1 VGQNV
6 DGGQGQIRAA
16 FLGTP
21 EIAVPVLESMADSC
35 GIKVVFCNPDRP
47 KGRGLAL
54 AMPPVKLAAQNL
66 GLDVCQPENWKDG
79 TAKEIWGQLKIDLA
93 VVVAYGHILP
103 AWMLDSCRLG
113 AWNLHF
119 SLLPRWR
126 GASPVYHT
134 IAAGDEEAGVTL
146 MKIAPGLDEGPILAQ
161 SRRRL
166 MGQETSDQLFSE
178 LAKDAADLL
187 GANISAILGGGAAAS
202 PQDDKLA
209 TYAPKL
215 KKEMARLD
223 LTKDSITLHRQIRAQ
238 QPWPGAE
245 VQVEGSTVKILAVGE
260 IAPSDSPPGTLRWG
274 KGGAWLTVGGNGA
287 IELLVLKRDGKPPMP
302 SDRVLQYFGKC
313 GPIALIP

>member
-1 VGQNV
+1 MGHDSDGFHGQV
-6 DGGQGQIRAA
+6 RAA

-21 EIAVPVLESMADSC
+21 EIAVPALRAMAGSC
-35 GIKVVFCNPDRP
+35 GVSAVFCNPDRP

-54 AMPPVKLAAQNL
+54 AMPPVKSAALDL

-79 TAKEIWGQLKIDLA
+79 AAKEIWSQLKIDLA

-103 AWMLDSCRLG
+103 AWMLDGCQLG

-134 IAAGDEEAGVTL
+134 IAAGDEETGVTL

-161 SRRRL
+161 TKRRL
-166 MGQETSDQLFSE
+166 TGQETSDQLFSA
-178 LAKDAADLL
+178 LAQDAADLL
-187 GANISAILGGGAAAS
+187 IANIPALLSGAAAF
-202 PQDDKLA
+202 PQDNTLA

-223 LTKDSITLHRQIRAQ
+223 LSKDPITLHRQIRAL

-245 VQVEGSTVKILAVGE
+245 IQIEGSTVKIMSVGE
-260 IAPSDSPPGTLRWG
+260 IAPSDNPPGTLRWG
-274 KGGAWLTVGGNGA
+274 KGGTWLTVGGNRA
-287 IELLVLKRDGKPPMP
+287 IELLVLKREGKPPMP
-302 SDRVLQYFGKC
+302 SDRALQHFGKC